1 MSRLARTS
9 FAFLAAFGLAE
20 VGVGL
25 ARAATTT
32 YVPVLLDRISHSPAL
47 IGAVMLVNAAAGF
60 AVPLAVG
67 VWSDRRRAG
76 GLGRR
81 TPFVIAGVAV
91 TSAGLLA
98 VAAGAETSYPVLGL
112 AAGCVYLGLNATA
125 TAHRAVVVD
134 RFEDGRRPAAT
145 SSQELAML
153 VGGLLGVGL
162 GGALIESSG
171 ALLFVVA
178 AVVAPLLAVPTAI
191 VLVRMERRPELA
203 APTEKP
209 RSASLRSALRHPGA
223 RDVLLAQI
231 LWVAGYVALP
241 VFFVLYADRVLGLGA
256 GAAAGML
263 AAFGL
268 LTGGAMVV
276 AGRARPE
283 RVFPLL
289 VLGAAL
295 LGGGLVA
302 AAPAGSAAAAALP
315 FACAAI
321 GAGLV
326 TALGFPYFA
335 RFVPETEAGSYSG
348 LYFSVRAIAST
359 VAVPLAGVLIEVT
372 GSYRALMAQGAF
384 ALVALVPLA
393 LARAR
398 ARPAP
403 ARAEATPATVAAVVP
418 CHSAE
423 RVAVVVQQILP
434 HVDEVVLV
442 DDGAPERDATV
453 LAEVGGW
460 PHVSLVKL
468 AANAGKGDAVAA
480 GAAVLLSRAEPP
492 DALVVVDADGQHPPD
507 RIPDFARAAAHADI
521 VIGDRRGDRASM
533 PWTRRC
539 TNAVSSALLTL
550 ITGERMLDSQCG
562 MRMYRTEALRRAPLP
577 PGRYEAETRHLRAA
591 IRSGLAVAWVP
602 IPAIYDGE
610 ESSFRPLADTWRVLG
625 SILAPARRRRSLTP
639 GRAFARRWALR
650 FAAIV
655 SGTLAVGLAMP
666 LLQPLDEWLFL
677 QVNSLGAGPDWIHQA
692 LDPHT
697 RNYVLLCL
705 AATVAAAF
713 YGRRAAIGAAL
724 ATTIAALWA
733 DVLVQLVYMLYVRD
747 RPEEVLGGQALLVEG
762 GHWAQIASFP
772 SGHMVVTTA
781 IVVAGMSAVPWLR
794 APFWIYCG
802 VIGLTR
808 ITFGAH
814 FPLDVLAGMAF
825 GYPMG
830 VFAWELVTRMRLVGS
845 GPRPRRGWVGGR
857 EAVPQAPNAL

>member
-67 VWSDRRRAG
+67 LWSDRRSG
-76 GLGRR
+76 GRLGRR
-81 TPFVIAGVAV
+81 TPFVLGGVAV
-91 TSAGLLA
+91 TTAGLLA

-125 TAHRAVVVD
+125 TAHRAVVIE

-153 VGGLLGVGL
+153 IGGLLGLAV
-162 GGALIESSG
+162 GGALIEG
-171 ALLFVVA
+171 HAALVFVVA
-178 AVVAPLLAVPTAI
+178 AVVAPLLAVPTA
-191 VLVRMERRPELA
+191 VMLVRMERRPLA
-203 APTEKP
+203 EAVPEE
-209 RSASLRSALRHPGA
+209 RRASLRAALRHPGA
-223 RDVLLAQI
+223 REVLVAQI

-241 VFFVLYADRVLGLGA
+241 VFFVLYADRVLGLGP

-263 AAFGL
+263 AAFGV
-268 LTGGAMVV
+268 LTGAAMVI
-276 AGRARPE
+276 AGRVRPE

-315 FACAAI
+315 FASAAI

-335 RFVPETEAGSYSG
+335 RFVPQSEAGSYSG
-348 LYFSVRAIAST
+348 LYFSVRAIAAT

-384 ALVALVPLA
+384 ALIAVAPLA
-393 LARAR
+393 LARATAR
-398 ARPAP
+398 RPAP
-403 ARAEATPATVAAVVP
+403 VARSLPERVAAVVP
-418 CHSAE
+418 CHSAGGAE
-423 RVAVVVQQILP
+423 AVVHRVLP

-442 DDGAPERDATV
+442 DDGAPDADAAV
-453 LAEVGGW
+453 LRAIGEW
-460 PHVSLVKL
+460 PRVRLVRL

-480 GAAVLLSRAEPP
+480 GAAVLMTRAEPP
-492 DALVVVDADGQHPPD
+492 DALMVIDADGQHPPD
-507 RIPDFARAAAHADI
+507 RIPEFVQASAGFDI
-521 VIGDRRGDRASM
+521 VIGDRRGDRANM

-550 ITGERMLDSQCG
+550 VTGRRMLDSQCG
-562 MRMYRTEALRRAPLP
+562 MRLYRAEALERAPLS

-591 IRSGLAVAWVP
+591 LRAGLTVGWVP
-602 IPAIYDGE
+602 IPAIYNGE
-610 ESSFRPLADTWRVLG
+610 KSSFRPVRDTWRVMA
-625 SILAPARRRRSLTP
+625 SILGPSRRRRRVLGP
-639 GRAFARRWALR
+639 NQAFASRWAFR
-650 FAAIV
+650 FAMLVAA
-655 SGTLAVGLAMP
+655 TLGLGALMP
-666 LLQPLDEWLFL
+666 LLQPIDEALFIE
-677 QVNSLGAGPDWIHQA
+677 VNSLGAGPDWLQDA

-697 RNYVLLCL
+697 RNYILLCL
-705 AATVAAAF
+705 AATLGAAF

-724 ATTIAALWA
+724 ATTIAALWS
-733 DVLVQLVYMLYVRD
+733 DVLVQLVYMLFVRD
-747 RPEEVLGGQALLVEG
+747 RPEEVLGAQALLAEG
-762 GHWAQIASFP
+762 GHWAHIASFP

-781 IVVAGMSAVPWLR
+781 IVVAGMAAVPWLR
-794 APFWIYCG
+794 VPFWLYCG

-814 FPLDVLAGMAF
+814 FPLDVVAGMAF
-825 GYPMG
+825 GYPVG
-830 VFAWELVTRMRLVGS
+830 LFAWELVRRFGLT
-845 GPRPRRGWVGGR
+845 GPRRARTR
-857 EAVPQAPNAL
+857 TAEAYA

>member
-1 MSRLARTS
+1 VSRLARTS
-9 FAFLAAFGLAE
+9 GAFLVAFGLAE

-67 VWSDRRRAG
+67 LWSDRRSAG
-76 GLGRR
+76 SLGRR
-81 TPFVIAGVAV
+81 TPFVIGGVAV

-125 TAHRAVVVD
+125 TAHRAVIVE

-145 SSQELAML
+145 SSQELSML
-153 VGGLLGVGL
+153 VGGLLGL
-162 GGALIESSG
+162 AAGGALIAG
-171 ALLFVVA
+171 NAALVFVIA
-178 AVVAPLLAVPTAI
+178 AVAAPLLAVPTAI
-191 VLVRMERRPELA
+191 LLIRMERRPALA
-203 APTEKP
+203 APSEKQ
-209 RSASLRSALRHPGA
+209 RDASVRAALRHPGA
-223 RDVLLAQI
+223 REVLLAQI

-241 VFFVLYADRVLGLGA
+241 VFFVLYADRVLDLGA

-263 AAFGL
+263 AGFGV
-268 LTGGAMVV
+268 LTGAAMVV

-283 RVFPLL
+283 RVYRLL
-289 VLGAAL
+289 MLGAAL
-295 LGGGLVA
+295 LGGGLLA

-315 FACAAI
+315 FAAAAV

-335 RFVPETEAGSYSG
+335 RFVPHTEAGSYSG
-348 LYFSVRAIAST
+348 LFFSVRAIAAT

-384 ALVALVPLA
+384 ALIALAPLA
-393 LARAR
+393 LARAAER
-398 ARPAP
+398 RPALA
-403 ARAEATPATVAAVVP
+403 ARRVPERVAAVVP

-423 RVAVVVQQILP
+423 HAEAVVHRVLP
-434 HVDEVVLV
+434 YVAEVVLV
-442 DDGAPERDATV
+442 DDGAPEADAAV
-453 LAEVGGW
+453 LQAIGDW
-460 PHVSLVKL
+460 PRVHLVRL

-480 GAAVLLSRAEPP
+480 GAAVLLARAEPP

-507 RIPDFARAAAHADI
+507 RIPDFVAASEHFDV
-521 VIGDRRGDRASM
+521 VIGDRRGERAAM

-539 TNAVSSALLTL
+539 TNAISSALLTL
-550 ITGERMLDSQCG
+550 VTGRRMLDSQCG
-562 MRMYRTEALRRAPLP
+562 MRLYRAEALERVPLS

-591 IRSGLAVAWVP
+591 LRAGLAVGWVP
-602 IPAIYDGE
+602 IPAIYRGE
-610 ESSFRPLADTWRVLG
+610 KSSFRPVGDTWRVLA
-625 SILAPARRRRSLTP
+625 SILGPARRRRRVVTP
-639 GRAFARRWALR
+639 RGEFARRWATR
-650 FAAIV
+650 FALVVAV
-655 SGTLAVGLAMP
+655 TLGLGALMP
-666 LLQPLDEWLFL
+666 LLQPLDEALFRE
-677 QVNSLGAGPDWIHQA
+677 VNALGAGPEWVRDA

-697 RNYVLLCL
+697 RNYILLCL
-705 AATVAAAF
+705 AATIGAAF

-724 ATTIAALWA
+724 ATTIAALWS

-747 RPEEVLGGQALLVEG
+747 RPEEVLGSQALLVEG
-762 GHWAQIASFP
+762 GHWALIASFP

-781 IVVAGMSAVPWLR
+781 IVVAGMAAVPWLR
-794 APFWIYCG
+794 APFWVYCG

-814 FPLDVLAGMAF
+814 FPLDVVAGVAF
-825 GYPMG
+825 GYPCG
-830 VFAWELVTRMRLVGS
+830 LFAWELVRRMGLVG
-845 GPRPRRGWVGGR
+845 PER
-857 EAVPQAPNAL
+857 ERTQTAEAYA